1 MPLTVTGVADRSI
14 AGHRHAFLWR
24 DASDGVASHTLDAA
38 NSLGHDG
45 WRCDDGPVASD
56 DETGDRHDPSGRGS
70 MTALRRRPTVV
81 PALGL
86 AVGGGLILGLGS
98 IVAVATSE
106 FVERPATTITL
117 NLLVGWAFV
126 VAGVIAV
133 EQRPENRVGSL
144 MLAVGFAWFLG
155 QGGLAYAGSS
165 IPFTIG
171 TALQFIYIAVIG
183 HLIVAF
189 PSGSITTTAGRL
201 VVAGA
206 YLSVTVAYLPWMF
219 FGETIEFCDRCPDNA
234 LLVTPNADASALLRD
249 LSRYAGIAAALALVL
264 FLRRRWHTSTAS
276 WRRAVA
282 PVFWSAGL
290 AFAVVVPAVAN
301 RAADRPLGD
310 GPTFAMW
317 LAFAVVPFGFLY
329 GLLRSQLDRAAIA
342 DLVVELGEGG
352 QPGRVEEALANAL
365 QDPTLVLGY
374 WLPEQNRYVDVDG
387 TPIEL
392 PDAGQHGT
400 GTGDPQVTTVVEREG
415 RKVAALIHDPSLTEN
430 MDLVEAACAGA
441 GLALENERLHADLR
455 ARLNELQTSRARI
468 VQATDDERRRI
479 ERNLHD
485 GTQQRLVSLGLAV
498 RLARAKMSEDPGA
511 ADELLLA
518 AGDEIAQTLNEIV
531 ELTRGI
537 HPALLTERGLPA
549 ALDALASRAQLPV
562 TLSVDLDRRLPPP
575 VEAALYYAAS
585 EALTNVAKHAAAE
598 TIHVDVIKADGRAVL
613 EVTDDGVGGADP
625 ADGSGIRGLTDRI
638 EALGG
643 RLVVTSGNGSG
654 TRLRVELPCG

>member
-1 MPLTVTGVADRSI
+1 
-14 AGHRHAFLWR
+14 
-24 DASDGVASHTLDAA
+24 
-38 NSLGHDG
+38 
-45 WRCDDGPVASD
+45 
-56 DETGDRHDPSGRGS
+56 
-70 MTALRRRPTVV
+70 MTAVRSLPITV
-81 PALGL
+81 PAIGV
-86 AVGGGLILGLGS
+86 AVGGGLILGLMS
-98 IVAVATSE
+98 IIAVTTSD

-117 NLLVGWAFV
+117 NLLVGGAFV
-126 VAGVIAV
+126 VAGIIAV
-133 EQRPENRVGSL
+133 EQRPENRVGWL
-144 MLAVGFAWFLG
+144 MVAVGFAWFLG
-155 QGGLAYAGSS
+155 QGGLAYAGNS

-171 TALQFIYIAVIG
+171 TALQFIYIAVIA

-189 PSGSITTTAGRL
+189 PTGALTTTAGRL
-201 VVAGA
+201 VVAA
-206 YLSVTVAYLPWMF
+206 TYLSVTVAYLPWMF
-219 FGETIEFCDRCPDNA
+219 FAETLEFCSRCPDNA
-234 LLVTPNADASALLRD
+234 LLLSPNAPASALLRD
-249 LSRYAGIAAALALVL
+249 LSRYAGIAAAMVLVL
-264 FLRRRWHTSTAS
+264 FLSRQWRMSTAS

-301 RAADRPLGD
+301 RAANRPLGD

-365 QDPTLVLGY
+365 QDPTLTLAY
-374 WLPEQNRYVDVDG
+374 WLPERNRYVDVDG
-387 TPIEL
+387 TSIEF
-392 PDAGQHGT
+392 PDADGLG
-400 GTGDPQVTTVVEREG
+400 GGGDPRVTTVVEREG
-415 RKVAALIHDPSLTEN
+415 RKVAALIHDPSLAEN
-430 MDLVEAACAGA
+430 VELVEAACAGA

-468 VQATDDERRRI
+468 VEATDDERRRI

-498 RLARAKMSEDPGA
+498 RLARAKMGDDPEA
-511 ADELLLA
+511 ADELLVA

-537 HPALLTERGLPA
+537 HPALLVERGLPA
-549 ALDALASRAQLPV
+549 ALDALVSRAQLPV
-562 TLSVDLDRRLPPP
+562 ALSVDLDRRLPPP

-585 EALTNVAKHAAAE
+585 EALTNVAKHAGAE
-598 TIHVDVIKADGRAVL
+598 TIRIDVAEGDGRILL

-625 ADGSGIRGLTDRI
+625 ADGSGIRGLTDRV

-643 RLVVTSGNGSG
+643 RLLVTSNDGTG
-654 TRLRVELPCG
+654 TRVQAELPCE

>member
-1 MPLTVTGVADRSI
+1 
-14 AGHRHAFLWR
+14 
-24 DASDGVASHTLDAA
+24 
-38 NSLGHDG
+38 
-45 WRCDDGPVASD
+45 
-56 DETGDRHDPSGRGS
+56 
-70 MTALRRRPTVV
+70 MTAIRRPAIAF
-81 PALGL
+81 PAIGL
-86 AVGGGLILGLGS
+86 AVAGGLVLGLLS
-98 IVAVATSE
+98 IIAVTTSE

-117 NLLVGWAFV
+117 NLLVGGAFV

-133 EQRPENRVGSL
+133 EQRPENRVGLL

-165 IPFTIG
+165 IPFTVG
-171 TALQFIYIAVIG
+171 TALQFVYIAVIA

-189 PSGSITTTAGRL
+189 PTGAVATTAGRL
-201 VVAGA
+201 VVAA
-206 YLSVTVAYLPWMF
+206 TYLSVTAAYLPWMF
-219 FGETIEFCDRCPDNA
+219 FAETLEFCDRCPDNA
-234 LLVTPNADASALLRD
+234 LLLSPNPTAAAQLRD
-249 LSRYAGIAAALALVL
+249 VSRYAGIAAALLLVA
-264 FLRRRWHTSTAS
+264 FLWRRWRTSTTS

-365 QDPTLVLGY
+365 QDPTLTLAY
-374 WLPEQNRYVDVDG
+374 WLPEQSRYVDVDG
-387 TPIEL
+387 TTIDL
-392 PDAGQHGT
+392 PETGEHGAGNT
-400 GTGDPQVTTVVEREG
+400 KDRVTTVVEREG
-415 RKVAALIHDPSLTEN
+415 RKVAALIHDPSLIEN
-430 MDLVEAACAGA
+430 IDLVEAACAGA

-455 ARLNELQTSRARI
+455 ARLNELQTSRARL

-498 RLARAKMSEDPGA
+498 RLARAKMAADPDA

-518 AGDEIAQTLNEIV
+518 AGDEIAQTLDEIV
-531 ELTRGI
+531 ELTRGL

-585 EALTNVAKHAAAE
+585 EALTNVAKHADAE
-598 TIHVDVIKADGRAVL
+598 TIQVDVTEADGRAVL
-613 EVTDDGVGGADP
+613 EVTDDGVGGAE
-625 ADGSGIRGLTDRI
+625 AANGSGIRGLTDRV

-654 TRLRVELPCG
+654 TRLRAELPCG

>member
-1 MPLTVTGVADRSI
+1 
-14 AGHRHAFLWR
+14 
-24 DASDGVASHTLDAA
+24 
-38 NSLGHDG
+38 
-45 WRCDDGPVASD
+45 
-56 DETGDRHDPSGRGS
+56 
-70 MTALRRRPTVV
+70 MTAIRRPAIAF
-81 PALGL
+81 PAIGL
-86 AVGGGLILGLGS
+86 AVAGGLVLGLLS
-98 IVAVATSE
+98 IIAVTTSE

-117 NLLVGWAFV
+117 NLLVGGAFV

-133 EQRPENRVGSL
+133 EQRPENRVGLL

-165 IPFTIG
+165 IPFTVG
-171 TALQFIYIAVIG
+171 TALQFVYIAVIA

-189 PSGSITTTAGRL
+189 PSGAVATTAGRL
-201 VVAGA
+201 VVAA
-206 YLSVTVAYLPWMF
+206 TYLSVTAAYLPWMF
-219 FGETIEFCDRCPDNA
+219 FAETLEFCDRCPDNA
-234 LLVTPNADASALLRD
+234 LLLSPNPTAAAQLRD
-249 LSRYAGIAAALALVL
+249 VSRYAGITAALLLVA
-264 FLRRRWHTSTAS
+264 FLWRRWRTSTTS

-301 RAADRPLGD
+301 RAVDRPLGD

-365 QDPTLVLGY
+365 QDPTLTLAY
-374 WLPEQNRYVDVDG
+374 WLPEQSRYVDVDG
-387 TPIEL
+387 TTIDL
-392 PDAGQHGT
+392 PETGEHGAGNT
-400 GTGDPQVTTVVEREG
+400 KDRVTTVVEREG
-415 RKVAALIHDPSLTEN
+415 RKVAALIHDPSLIEN
-430 MDLVEAACAGA
+430 IDLVEAACAGA

-455 ARLNELQTSRARI
+455 ARLNELQTSRARL

-498 RLARAKMSEDPGA
+498 RLARAKMAADPDA

-518 AGDEIAQTLNEIV
+518 AGDEIAQTLDEIV
-531 ELTRGI
+531 ELTRGL

-585 EALTNVAKHAAAE
+585 EALTNVAKHADAE
-598 TIHVDVIKADGRAVL
+598 TIQVDVTEADGRAVL
-613 EVTDDGVGGADP
+613 EVTDDGVGGAE
-625 ADGSGIRGLTDRI
+625 AANGSGIRGLTDRV

-654 TRLRVELPCG
+654 TRLRAELPCG